1 MNRISPLPI
10 SNWPLAVYLRKL
22 WAFALSLLVALGGC
36 QSNPPDQS
44 WPNSKNVTMQVLPE
58 TVWEGVPASDP
69 NPPARIPATTVA
81 FRAEDFTHRAVGS
94 DLEIDFQF
102 PQEEQFPVS
111 EGTGLFLPDEKVYL
125 ISPSRTH
132 VRLTWKSAPKE
143 ILPLL
148 DAIPREVSVSFDRS
162 GRIFGFQP
170 GDDASPTLIETAGFR
185 KVPAGQPKRWNLRV
199 TDYRIFPWPT
209 GKRKHY
215 LTPGLFFP
223 SGIWCYGLYET
234 GKPSS
239 PFEYLRFF
247 VRESP
252 EGIRIRD
259 YGGEGE
265 RENEV
270 FSTKTQEFQ
279 TLTTVEAYVR
289 ARFSEDSL
297 WLLFVSPGRPIA
309 VSDQYELGPGSE
321 NTEMVSWVASL
332 PASEDFTQSRPKKSR
347 SREEPI
353 STDSPHRH
361 PEKATPRSSQNNQK
375 AE

>member
-1 MNRISPLPI
+1 MQIS
-10 SNWPLAVYLRKL
+10 
-22 WAFALSLLVALGGC
+22 
-36 QSNPPDQS
+36 
-44 WPNSKNVTMQVLPE
+44 PE
-58 TVWEGVPASDP
+58 TVWEGIPASDP

-81 FRAEDFTHRAVGS
+81 FRAEDFTHQAVGS

-102 PQEEQFPVS
+102 SHEEQFPVS

-162 GRIFGFQP
+162 GRVSGFLP
-170 GDDASPTLIETAGFR
+170 GDDAGSTLIEIAGFR
-185 KVPAGQPKRWNLRV
+185 KVPTSQTKHWDLRI

-215 LTPGLFFP
+215 LTRLQSFP

-234 GKPSS
+234 GKSSS
-239 PFEYLRFF
+239 PFELLRFF

-252 EGIRIRD
+252 GGVRIRD
-259 YGGEGE
+259 YSGEGDMPD
-265 RENEV
+265 EV
-270 FSTKTQEFQ
+270 YSEITDDFETHK
-279 TLTTVEAYVR
+279 TVESYVN
-289 ARFSEDSL
+289 ARFAEDAP
-297 WLLFVSPGRPIA
+297 WLSFISPGRMIA
-309 VSDQYELGPGSE
+309 VIDQVEKGPGSD
-321 NTEMVSWVASL
+321 NAEMVSWVASL
-332 PASEDFTQSRPKKSR
+332 PASEDFAQSKPEKSG
-347 SREEPI
+347 SRNEAT
-353 STDSPHRH
+353 STDSPHRQL
-361 PEKATPRSSQNNQK
+361 EKATPRSSQTNQK